1 MSMMKGRFASEVLP
15 AIDLLTNGKDLTDET
30 ISFFPFLPWR
40 EEHDSRGTFFAFESV
55 DL

>member
-1 MSMMKGRFASEVLP
+1 MKGRSATEVLL
-15 AIDLLTNGKDLTDET
+15 ANDLLMNGMDLTDET

-40 EEHDSRGTFFAFESV
+40 EEHDSRGTFFAFESA